1 MSDERKFEVVLALKD
16 ADKVREELRGLG
28 KDGQEAL
35 RSLERHAE
43 PASKAMTVLHVGISQ
58 LKGGM
63 KDLAGQAGGIGTAM
77 AGMGGAGLAAGA
89 MAGAVDLAIGYAI
102 DKVVEAVSSVV
113 TKTREAIETF
123 DKIDESAEKIGVTT
137 DAFQELQY
145 AAMLSGVGAEGMEKA
160 LEQLNRRAGE
170 TAAGVG
176 EAKDTFKRL
185 GVSVTDSAGNIKSA
199 DTLLMELAKKFSDIQ
214 SPAERAAAA
223 GKLFGEELGTKMA
236 AMLAKGTAEMEKL
249 RQEARDLGVVVDAHV
264 LKTAADT
271 ADKLDTMAK
280 VIDIN
285 LKSALV
291 DLAPILV
298 EMARGFAEA
307 ARFINHV
314 VDGFRDLE
322 NRSTS
327 GLRTRLETLRQAK
340 AAAEQDRK
348 ALTEKAPEW
357 KPDLVANPI
366 RDLGEP
372 KESGA
377 PSLRDTMLGEH
388 DANIQRI
395 DGEIRQIEGILSARS
410 DASHAPAPARPVLPP
425 AGKDKKPEPLPVEET
440 DKLAEYIR
448 QMREKVDLLGEEEDV
463 RARVEALRKASDI
476 AISQNTLVTPED
488 RDTILALTDAMTA
501 YDEAVQGAKESQRD
515 LQQIGRQTGSALTKG
530 LTDAIFAAKDLQ
542 SALSGVLTQLARI
555 ALSAASAPLE
565 RQMSNWFGD
574 LLGFGASAALSPASL
589 TGAVPGMTPLGMW
602 QGFHS
607 GGIAGGRAT
616 FERPMPAA
624 LWDGAPRY
632 HGGGVAGLLPGEVP
646 AVLQRG
652 EGVFTPE
659 QMAALGQTA
668 GGQTTINNVVNVTVN
683 RTGAG
688 GSAAED
694 KAMATEV
701 ARQVQA
707 SLRGLVAQEL
717 ISQSRPGGLLSRTIG

>member
-35 RSLERHAE
+35 QSLERHAE
-43 PASKAMTVLHVGISQ
+43 PASKAMVILRGGIGQ
-58 LKGGM
+58 VTEGLEG
-63 KDLAGQAGGIGTAM
+63 LAGRAGGIGTAM
-77 AGMGGAGLAAGA
+77 ASLGAGGLAAGA
-89 MAGAVDLAIGYAI
+89 AVGALVLGVGAVVA
-102 DKVVEAVSSVV
+102 
-113 TKTREAIETF
+113 KTREAVETF
-123 DKIDESAEKIGVTT
+123 DKIGESAEKIGVTT

-185 GVSVTDSAGNIKSA
+185 GVSVLDESGKIKTA
-199 DTLLMELAKKFSDIQ
+199 DALLVELAEKFEGIK

-249 RQEARDLGVVVDAHV
+249 RQEARDLGVVVDEHI
-264 LKTAADT
+264 LKSAAGA
-271 ADKLDTMAK
+271 ADKLDAMAK
-280 VIDIN
+280 AIDIN
-285 LKSALV
+285 LKTAV
-291 DLAPILV
+291 IDLAPELAR
-298 EMARGFAEA
+298 MAELI
-307 ARFINHV
+307 ARSV
-314 VDGFRDLE
+314 RAVSDLLDGFRRLE
-322 NRSTS
+322 NMSSRGLNARLVQVDTEIAEVAGERDKELAEKDKLRSP
-327 GLRTRLETLRQAK
+327 L
-340 AAAEQDRK
+340 
-348 ALTEKAPEW
+348 P
-357 KPDLVANPI
+357 PLVANGI
-366 RDLGEP
+366 RDLGDSQGPNLEGHLMEEADKRINVLNDRLISLQRQRYAIEKEMEARKERHEEP
-372 KESGA
+372 AAA
-377 PSLRDTMLGEH
+377 P
-388 DANIQRI
+388 
-395 DGEIRQIEGILSARS
+395 
-410 DASHAPAPARPVLPP
+410 PALPTST
-425 AGKDKKPEPLPVEET
+425 AGKDEKPEPLPVEET

-488 RDTILALTDAMTA
+488 RETIIALTDAMTA

-555 ALSAASAPLE
+555 ALSAAAAPLE
-565 RQMSNWFGD
+565 RRMSSWFGD

-616 FERPMPAA
+616 FERPMPSA

-646 AVLQRG
+646 AVLKRG

-668 GGQTTINNVVNVTVN
+668 GGQTTVNNVVNVTVN
-683 RTGAG
+683 RSGAG
-688 GSAAED
+688 GNAAED

>member
-16 ADKVREELRGLG
+16 ANKVREELRGLG

-35 RSLERHAE
+35 QSLERHAE
-43 PASKAMTVLHVGISQ
+43 PASRAMVVFHGAVGQ
-58 LKGGM
+58 VTEGLEG
-63 KDLAGQAGGIGTAM
+63 LAGRAGGIGTAM
-77 AGMGGAGLAAGA
+77 ASLGAGGLAAGA
-89 MAGAVDLAIGYAI
+89 AVGALVLGVGAVVA
-102 DKVVEAVSSVV
+102 
-113 TKTREAIETF
+113 KTREAIETF
-123 DKIDESAEKIGVTT
+123 DKIDESAEKIGVAT

-170 TAAGVG
+170 TAAGIG

-185 GVSVTDSAGNIKSA
+185 GVSVLDEAGNIKTA
-199 DTLLMELAKKFSDIQ
+199 DALLVELAEKFEGIK

-249 RQEARDLGVVVDAHV
+249 RQEARDLGVVVDEHI
-264 LKTAADT
+264 LKSAADA
-271 ADKLDTMAK
+271 ADKLDAMAK
-280 VIDIN
+280 AIDIN
-285 LKSALV
+285 LKTAV
-291 DLAPILV
+291 IDLAPELTR
-298 EMARGFAEA
+298 MAELI
-307 ARFINHV
+307 ARSARAV
-314 VDGFRDLE
+314 SELLDGFRAVE
-322 NRSTS
+322 NMSNR
-327 GLRTRLETLRQAK
+327 GLNSRLAKIDKEIAETDQKRDVALQNKDSFKQTISRTIFGT
-340 AAAEQDRK
+340 D
-348 ALTEKAPEW
+348 
-357 KPDLVANPI
+357 
-366 RDLGEP
+366 
-372 KESGA
+372 
-377 PSLRDTMLGEH
+377 
-388 DANIQRI
+388 DANIYNERLLKLQRER
-395 DGEIRQIEGILSARS
+395 DVILSELEARK
-410 DASHAPAPARPVLPP
+410 ARHEEPAAAPPALPP
-425 AGKDKKPEPLPVEET
+425 STAGKDEKPEPLPVEET

-448 QMREKVDLLGEEEDV
+448 QMREKVELLGEEEDV

-488 RDTILALTDAMTA
+488 RETIIALTDAMTA

-646 AVLQRG
+646 AVLKRG

-683 RTGAG
+683 RSGAG
-688 GSAAED
+688 GNAAED

-717 ISQSRPGGLLSRTIG
+717 ISQSRPGGILSRTIG